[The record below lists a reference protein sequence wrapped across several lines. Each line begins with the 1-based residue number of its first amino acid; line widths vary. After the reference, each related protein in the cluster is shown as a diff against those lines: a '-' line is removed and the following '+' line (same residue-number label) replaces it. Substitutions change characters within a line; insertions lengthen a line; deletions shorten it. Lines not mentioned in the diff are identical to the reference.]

1 MLECKCK
8 ATGHN
13 IDTEQEATATDRNRK
28 RNQERGSRNR
38 QVRRIDQI
46 RYPMT
51 EVASLSAVPQSC
63 RTPLLRK
70 ISKGFNVR
78 APGRFTHTKPRWGG
92 HEPHRGNSTRGP
104 PKTPRQQ
111 QKNFKDEKPGAQNQA
126 EGIPPGDLQKPRGN
140 SKRFS
145 RTKNEKNPSTQN
157 QTEGIPPGDRQKNP
171 RQRKKVSQETKS
183 QGCSLIMN
191 VN

>member
-8 ATGHN
+8 STGHS
-13 IDTEQEATATDRNRK
+13 IDTEQEATATNRNRK
-28 RNQERGSRNR
+28 RNQERGAGNR

-63 RTPLLRK
+63 RTPLL
-70 ISKGFNVR
+70 NVR
-78 APGRFTHTKPRWGG
+78 VPGRFTHTRPQWGG

-111 QKNFKDEKPGAQNQA
+111 QKSFKDKKPGAQNQA
-126 EGIPPGDLQKPRGN
+126 EGIPPGDLQKPPATAKHFQGR
-140 SKRFS
+140 KTRAHK
-145 RTKNEKNPSTQN
+145 TKPREFHQGTGKNPAA
-157 QTEGIPPGDRQKNP
+157 TEKGFARNENG
-171 RQRKKVSQETKS
+171 SKS
-183 QGCSLIMN
+183 LNMN
-191 VN
+191 